1 MSLSPG
7 RPDRYGGYRGTVRPP
22 SIVRLLAALAL
33 VILAIWYLSRFA
45 T

>member
-1 MSLSPG
+1 MLPSPG
-7 RPDRYGGYRGTVRPP
+7 GRERPGPYRPIRPP
-22 SIVRLLAALAL
+22 SLFRLVAALAL